1 MAAKVADS
9 SKTMLAAYVT
19 EWLDVGTVPDKVS
32 FGNVPA
38 PATPQKSQVL
48 IDVKAA
54 SINVSDIA
62 LLQDTGAG
70 GWCYHTRKPTVA
82 APLVGGQ
89 DYAGIVSHV
98 GPDCKRLKVG
108 DRVCGV
114 IKVLEYQTGTWAEQT
129 VALEH
134 EVCLINDE
142 NMSYVEAA
150 AASMGAFVN
159 GDMMKR
165 AKSKLS
171 AAGCRCLVV
180 GASGALGTLM
190 LQMLRKYN
198 AHVTAV
204 CSSGN
209 VEMVKKMGADVA
221 VDYTSKPFSEQLV
234 DKEKFEVVF
243 DFVGGKNIESQAAK
257 LLTRGGLFI
266 TAVGDREH
274 NTDKKLTCCEFTS
287 SFCKV
292 CRHSCCGCCSP
303 YKWIMS
309 QGYPPLTEEIWKPVI
324 EAGAR
329 AHLAEEVPFAEAPLR
344 KAMTR
349 VASHHSG
356 GRVVINLET
365 RS

>member
-1 MAAKVADS
+1 MCFRRTRVYYLNFEMAAKVADS
-9 SKTMLAAYVT
+9 SNTMLAAYVT
-19 EWLDVGTVPDKVS
+19 EWLEIGTVPDKVS

-38 PATPQKSQVL
+38 PASPQKNQVL

-129 VALEH
+129 VAWEH

-159 GDMMKR
+159 GDMIKR

-171 AAGCRCLVV
+171 AAGCRCWLLVLLV
-180 GASGALGTLM
+180 LW
-190 LQMLRKYN
+190 
-198 AHVTAV
+198 AH
-204 CSSGN
+204 
-209 VEMVKKMGADVA
+209 
-221 VDYTSKPFSEQLV
+221 
-234 DKEKFEVVF
+234 
-243 DFVGGKNIESQAAK
+243 
-257 LLTRGGLFI
+257 
-266 TAVGDREH
+266 
-274 NTDKKLTCCEFTS
+274 
-287 SFCKV
+287 
-292 CRHSCCGCCSP
+292 
-303 YKWIMS
+303 
-309 QGYPPLTEEIWKPVI
+309 
-324 EAGAR
+324 
-329 AHLAEEVPFAEAPLR
+329 
-344 KAMTR
+344 
-349 VASHHSG
+349 
-356 GRVVINLET
+356 
-365 RS
+365 